1 MMDTVL
7 NLGLNDDTRA
17 ALARLT
23 GNARFAWDAYRRFI
37 AMFGRIVQDIPAHA
51 FDEPL
56 DSRKKRTGAAT
67 DADLTVEA
75 LEDLVDEF
83 KAIVRTHTKK
93 PFPTDPRDQL
103 RLAIEAVFGSW
114 FGQRAKDY
122 RKQFRIPDTL
132 GTAVNVQSMAFGNM
146 GADSGTGV
154 AFTRDPNTGE
164 KVLYGEYLVNA
175 QGEDVVAG
183 TRTPKPISELKRDLP
198 KAYAEFERIAKR
210 LEQHYRDA
218 QDLEFT
224 IEKGRLYMLQTRSAK
239 RTAKAALKI
248 ATDMVRERLITKD
261 EALGRV
267 DPMQVEQLLLPR
279 FDEKEVEKAR
289 KAGRYLAKGLNASP
303 GAATGR
309 AVFDADRAVELKG
322 TKQLVVL
329 VRPETSP
336 DDFHGM
342 IAATGILTARG
353 GSTSHAAVVARGL
366 GLPCVAGCAEL
377 SIDLGRREMQVG
389 DKTVKEGD
397 FISIDGTTGE
407 VFAGELPT
415 VEPDFTKEKE
425 LIELLSWADQRRTM
439 GVWVNADTPEE
450 CVQAR
455 KFGAEGVGLART
467 EHMFR
472 QAERL
477 PIVQDMI
484 MADTLDARKKALAKL
499 LPFQQGDFREMY
511 KAMDGLPVVIRLID
525 PPLHEF
531 LREFADV
538 DVEIAVAE
546 ASGRGDDAETKRKR
560 VIEKRLEQLHEDNPM
575 LGLRGC
581 RLLLVY
587 PEILEMQIR
596 AILGAAAD
604 AAEQG
609 VKAKPEI
616 MMPLIATMGELDRL
630 HEQVMSVAD
639 AVQKERKRK
648 IPFKFGTMIEIP
660 RACIIADQIATKTE
674 FFSFGTNDLTQTILG
689 ISRDDAQKSFLTRY
703 VEQRIIPADPF
714 QVLDRDGVG
723 AMMRLAIGAADG
735 RSRTSRSASAES
747 TPASRRRWR
756 CVTSSGS
763 ATCRRRHTACRSR
776 DWPRRRQRWRP
787 MEPRETGSPG
797 RSGRRRATAAL
808 LAAVIAG
815 CTAAPPTAV
824 PSPSASGPVPSASPA
839 PTGAT
844 PSATAAATP
853 GPGALPFPAYQ
864 VASDGVLAAAVR
876 LDAAPGVA
884 RTEIF
889 VGELARPPVVW
900 RSLAVIDAFPTGISV
915 ANGRVAV
922 GVRRSPLQ
930 GGGAF
935 SAELIVIEAA
945 SAARSTVWAGSFS
958 AATFRGGGGGPK
970 RATER
975 FVLAAGH
982 IAYTRLTEVAGGDL
996 AGELRVRDLANG
1008 RETVIDGSPRWI
1020 EPVAF
1025 AGSVLAYALAGDPLD
1040 EIRSIDLAG
1049 GAARTLVRAPIIRS
1063 HAFSGRWLLYT
1074 TAPNE
1079 QVGPYRLVLRDLGNG
1094 AERTLDAFAAGP
1106 SLNETHAVWQSVPL
1120 AGAGGNSAYKAAA
1133 LGDLRE
1139 STLQGAVFFEATAV
1153 PGGVLMHDK
1162 TSGFSTVALW

>member
-1 MMDTVL
+1 MPAATARKTSAAKGRTAERYVYLFVGGKADGNAKMRELLGGKGAGLAEMTNAGLPVPPGFTITTRACNAYFAAGKKLPAGLWEQVERAVARLERATGKRLGDATNPLLVSVRSGAAMSMPGMMDTVL
-7 NLGLNDDTRA
+7 NLGLNDETRG

-23 GNARFAWDAYRRFI
+23 GNERFAWDAYRRFI
-37 AMFGRIVQDIPAHA
+37 SMFGRIVQDIPAKA

-56 DSRKKRTGAAT
+56 ESRKQRAGVET
-67 DADLTVEA
+67 DADLNPEA

-83 KAIVRTHTKK
+83 KDVVRRHTKK

-122 RKQFRIPDTL
+122 RKQFKISDSL

-146 GADSGTGV
+146 GTDSGTGV
-154 AFTRDPNTGE
+154 AFTRNPNTGE

-183 TRTPKPISELKRDLP
+183 IRTPKPISELKRDLP

-210 LEQHYRDA
+210 LESHYRDA

-239 RTAKAALKI
+239 RTAKAALKM

-377 SIDLGRREMQVG
+377 SIDLAKREMQVG
-389 DKTVKEGD
+389 ANTIREGD

-415 VEPDFTKEKE
+415 VEPDYTKETE
-425 LIELLSWADQRRTM
+425 LIELLSWADKRRTM

-484 MADTLDARKKALAKL
+484 LADTLEARKNALAKL

-538 DVEIAVAE
+538 DVDIAVAE
-546 ASGRGDDAETKRKR
+546 ATGKGGSAETGKHR
-560 VIEKRLEQLHEDNPM
+560 VIQKRLEQLHEDNPM

-604 AAEQG
+604 VAEKG

-616 MMPLIATMGELDRL
+616 MMPLVGTMGELDRL

-639 AVQKERKRK
+639 AVQKERGRK

-703 VEQRIIPADPF
+703 VEEKIIPADPF

-723 AMMRLAIGAADG
+723 AMMRMGIERGRKTKPDLKIGICGEHAG
-735 RSRTSRSASAES
+735 E
-747 TPASRRRWR
+747 P
-756 CVTSSGS
+756 SSV
-763 ATCRRRHTACRSR
+763 
-776 DWPRRRQRWRP
+776 
-787 MEPRETGSPG
+787 
-797 RSGRRRATAAL
+797 AL
-808 LAAVIAG
+808 CHELGLTYV
-815 CTAAPPTAV
+815 
-824 PSPSASGPVPSASPA
+824 SPSTYRVPVAR
-839 PTGAT
+839 
-844 PSATAAATP
+844 
-853 GPGALPFPAYQ
+853 
-864 VASDGVLAAAVR
+864 LAAAQ
-876 LDAAPGVA
+876 A
-884 RTEIF
+884 
-889 VGELARPPVVW
+889 
-900 RSLAVIDAFPTGISV
+900 
-915 ANGRVAV
+915 
-922 GVRRSPLQ
+922 
-930 GGGAF
+930 
-935 SAELIVIEAA
+935 
-945 SAARSTVWAGSFS
+945 
-958 AATFRGGGGGPK
+958 
-970 RATER
+970 
-975 FVLAAGH
+975 
-982 IAYTRLTEVAGGDL
+982 
-996 AGELRVRDLANG
+996 
-1008 RETVIDGSPRWI
+1008 
-1020 EPVAF
+1020 
-1025 AGSVLAYALAGDPLD
+1025 ALAQD
-1040 EIRSIDLAG
+1040 
-1049 GAARTLVRAPIIRS
+1049 GAK
-1063 HAFSGRWLLYT
+1063 
-1074 TAPNE
+1074 
-1079 QVGPYRLVLRDLGNG
+1079 RD
-1094 AERTLDAFAAGP
+1094 R
-1106 SLNETHAVWQSVPL
+1106 
-1120 AGAGGNSAYKAAA
+1120 
-1133 LGDLRE
+1133 
-1139 STLQGAVFFEATAV
+1139 
-1153 PGGVLMHDK
+1153 
-1162 TSGFSTVALW
+1162 

>member
-1 MMDTVL
+1 MPRTPVRKRATSKPAGRSARRPAARKLVYLFVDGKADGNAKMRELLGGKGAGLAEMTNAGLPVPPGFTITTETCNAYFDADERLPAGLWDQVERALSRVERATGKRLGDATDPLLVSVRSGAAMSMPGMMDTVL
-7 NLGLNDDTRA
+7 NLGLNDETRG

-23 GNARFAWDAYRRFI
+23 GNERFAWDAYRRFI
-37 AMFGRIVQDIPAHA
+37 AMFGRIVQDIPAKA

-56 DSRKKRTGAAT
+56 ESRKKRLGVES
-67 DADLTVEA
+67 DADLTAHA

-83 KAIVRTHTKK
+83 KDIVRKHTKK

-122 RKQFRIPDTL
+122 RKQFKISERL
-132 GTAVNVQSMAFGNM
+132 GTAVNVQSMAFGNL
-146 GADSGTGV
+146 GNDSGTGV

-183 TRTPKPISELKRDLP
+183 IRTPKPIADLRRDLP
-198 KAYAEFERIAKR
+198 KAYAEFEKIAKR
-210 LEQHYRDA
+210 LELHYRDA

-239 RTAKAALKI
+239 RTARAALKI
-248 ATDMVRERLITKD
+248 ATDMVKERLITKD
-261 EALGRV
+261 EAIARV

-279 FDEKEVEKAR
+279 FDDTEIEKAR
-289 KAGRYLAKGLNASP
+289 SAGRYLAKGLNASP

-322 TKQLVVL
+322 QKQLVVL

-377 SIDLGRREMQVG
+377 SIDLGKREMRVG
-389 DKTVKEGD
+389 SNIVKEGD

-415 VEPDFTKEKE
+415 VEPDYTKEKE
-425 LIELLSWADQRRTM
+425 LIELLSWADKRRTL

-472 QAERL
+472 QADRL
-477 PIVQDMI
+477 PIVQEMI
-484 MADTLDARKKALAKL
+484 LADTREARRGALAKL
-499 LPFQQGDFREMY
+499 LPIQQGDFRDMY

-538 DVEIAVAE
+538 DVDIAVAE
-546 ASGRGDDAETKRKR
+546 ATGKGNDAETKRKR

-604 AAEQG
+604 VAAKG

-630 HEQVMSVAD
+630 HEQVMSVAE

-660 RACIIADQIATKTE
+660 RACVIADQIATKTE
-674 FFSFGTNDLTQTILG
+674 FFSFGTNDLTQTMLG

-703 VEQRIIPADPF
+703 VEEKIIPADPF

-723 AMMRLAIGAADG
+723 AMMRMAIERG
-735 RSRTSRSASAES
+735 RKTKPDLKIGICGEHGGE
-747 TPASRRRWR
+747 P
-756 CVTSSGS
+756 SSI
-763 ATCRRRHTACRSR
+763 
-776 DWPRRRQRWRP
+776 
-787 MEPRETGSPG
+787 
-797 RSGRRRATAAL
+797 AL
-808 LAAVIAG
+808 CHELGLTYV
-815 CTAAPPTAV
+815 
-824 PSPSASGPVPSASPA
+824 SPSTYRVPVAR
-839 PTGAT
+839 
-844 PSATAAATP
+844 
-853 GPGALPFPAYQ
+853 
-864 VASDGVLAAAVR
+864 LAAAQ
-876 LDAAPGVA
+876 A
-884 RTEIF
+884 
-889 VGELARPPVVW
+889 
-900 RSLAVIDAFPTGISV
+900 
-915 ANGRVAV
+915 
-922 GVRRSPLQ
+922 
-930 GGGAF
+930 
-935 SAELIVIEAA
+935 
-945 SAARSTVWAGSFS
+945 
-958 AATFRGGGGGPK
+958 
-970 RATER
+970 
-975 FVLAAGH
+975 
-982 IAYTRLTEVAGGDL
+982 
-996 AGELRVRDLANG
+996 
-1008 RETVIDGSPRWI
+1008 
-1020 EPVAF
+1020 
-1025 AGSVLAYALAGDPLD
+1025 ALAQD
-1040 EIRSIDLAG
+1040 
-1049 GAARTLVRAPIIRS
+1049 
-1063 HAFSGRWLLYT
+1063 
-1074 TAPNE
+1074 
-1079 QVGPYRLVLRDLGNG
+1079 
-1094 AERTLDAFAAGP
+1094 
-1106 SLNETHAVWQSVPL
+1106 
-1120 AGAGGNSAYKAAA
+1120 GGNR
-1133 LGDLRE
+1133 DR
-1139 STLQGAVFFEATAV
+1139 
-1153 PGGVLMHDK
+1153 
-1162 TSGFSTVALW
+1162 